1 MSKYKE
7 MWLQLKEEL
16 LDQVKAGEINE
27 LNPFK
32 AIDADCAKK
41 ILLLMDRKEVSVNFG
56 IREE

>member
-7 MWLQLKEEL
+7 MWLQLKETL
-16 LDQVKAGEINE
+16 LDQVKAAEKNKTDTF
-27 LNPFK
+27 LAF
-32 AIDADCAKK
+32 DAEYAKK

>member
-16 LDQVKAGEINE
+16 LDQVKAEEKSTN
-27 LNPFK
+27 NPFK
-32 AIDADCAKK
+32 TFDADYAKK

>member
-16 LDQVKAGEINE
+16 LDQIKAGEKNAN
-27 LNPFK
+27 NPFR
-32 AIDADCAKK
+32 AFDADYAKK